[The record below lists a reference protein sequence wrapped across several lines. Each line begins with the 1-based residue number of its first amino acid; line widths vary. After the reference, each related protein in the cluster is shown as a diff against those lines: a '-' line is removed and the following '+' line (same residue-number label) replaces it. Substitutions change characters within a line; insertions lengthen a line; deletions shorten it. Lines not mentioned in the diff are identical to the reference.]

1 MLQSDLTALPDGSG
15 FSWTLVAPAN
25 LWSAQV
31 LKVRGDLANDFE
43 VKAVLADCMAQ
54 RVVIGA
60 TNRSMPGRN
69 NVLLFAPPLIA
80 AEADVDAITD
90 AVDGALGRVF
100 A

>member
-43 VKAVLADCMAQ
+43 VKAVLAYLRRCGVPASVTSTIDRGTQVTHTFRWPMQ
-54 RVVIGA
+54 FVR
-60 TNRSMPGRN
+60 
-69 NVLLFAPPLIA
+69 A
-80 AEADVDAITD
+80 AAGTS
-90 AVDGALGRVF
+90 GST
-100 A
+100 